1 MPTKTTKKTS
11 AKKWSSKLN
20 IVSKKGET
28 PSKSLDKSEKKD
40 SVKKGIVKRR
50 KLDLTP
56 TRASA
61 VAIASQANREKKKAL
76 IERLQ
81 SWQSEPSTVE
91 SKTKD
96 DTKIPLWVWTFFG
109 CSLLLFCISF
119 YQAVFRP
126 SIERNLMNPNI
137 DWVNNSGSN
146 VQDLDEN
153 EGLSDAGQGDS
164 VDNEVNDNSV
174 ITPTTAI
181 EITQTYFDLL
191 SNRQFDETFDLFAPV
206 LRNSSEMKNH
216 FTSFRMN
223 PFLDWIEWW
232 KLEPTNFRY
241 IWSPTFWRDRYGF
254 DLSYV
259 LKSNQEKYEE
269 EWEVLVD
276 TKWEELKIVSI
287 ACVTPK
293 CSYHPIFRPENFG
306 LLR

>member
-223 PFLDWIEWW
+223 PFLDWMMKTWA
-232 KLEPTNFRY
+232 N
-241 IWSPTFWRDRYGF
+241 
-254 DLSYV
+254 
-259 LKSNQEKYEE
+259 
-269 EWEVLVD
+269 
-276 TKWEELKIVSI
+276 
-287 ACVTPK
+287 
-293 CSYHPIFRPENFG
+293 
-306 LLR
+306 